1 MKLLEEQNITLTLT
15 PDAREKIALRGY
27 NQQYG
32 ARPIIGIIRKELRHP
47 ISKMMIA
54 GDVKSGDNIVV
65 EADKD
70 GQAVFVV
77 NGKRLG
83 NPEEKAAESA
93 EKKAPKKEKK

>member
-1 MKLLEEQNITLTLT
+1 M
-15 PDAREKIALRGY
+15 
-27 NQQYG
+27 
-32 ARPIIGIIRKELRHP
+32 RHP

-83 NPEEKAAESA
+83 NPEEKAAESV

>member
-1 MKLLEEQNITLTLT
+1 
-15 PDAREKIALRGY
+15 
-27 NQQYG
+27 
-32 ARPIIGIIRKELRHP
+32 
-47 ISKMMIA
+47 MMIA
-54 GDVKSGDNIVV
+54 GDVKAGDNIVV

-83 NPEEKAAESA
+83 NPEEKTAEPE